1 MYYPTSLAQATVTI
15 STCSSMTSG
24 PSRDV
29 AILARDAS
37 RCSSLFLLLL
47 RRLCSIRTLALALAL
62 VLCIL
67 ELRGGL
73 VERVVDDALE
83 VRERG
88 LEATMCAK
96 KEKEDGRR
104 TGSNTG

>member
-1 MYYPTSLAQATVTI
+1 
-15 STCSSMTSG
+15 MTLEDLTRSAVFFGGVRRFGRSG
-24 PSRDV
+24 
-29 AILARDAS
+29 
-37 RCSSLFLLLL
+37 
-47 RRLCSIRTLALALAL
+47 
-62 VLCIL
+62 LCIL
-67 ELRGGL
+67 ELLRRF